1 LESYLIDFNSLE
13 SKIEYLRNQI
23 QSAQELVLLRLDT
36 SRNELLIAN
45 TALAVLACSIAF
57 GGYIAGIFGMN
68 LDNTIYLQ
76 NVDNSFVIVTM
87 CSFGVIVILFFL
99 IMHYFSWSGI
109 FPRRLSITQFQ
120 GSASGSNTL
129 LAAGGFSYRSIFTSP
144 SVKL

>member
-1 LESYLIDFNSLE
+1 ME

-76 NVDNSFVIVTM
+76 PMDNSFVIVTV
-87 CSFGVIVILFFL
+87 CSFGLIVIIFFL

-109 FPRRLSITQFQ
+109 FPRRLSMQ
-120 GSASGSNTL
+120 GTSSGTGSSGGHL
-129 LAAGGFSYRSIFTSP
+129 LTGTFSYRSIFTSP
-144 SVKL
+144 SIKL